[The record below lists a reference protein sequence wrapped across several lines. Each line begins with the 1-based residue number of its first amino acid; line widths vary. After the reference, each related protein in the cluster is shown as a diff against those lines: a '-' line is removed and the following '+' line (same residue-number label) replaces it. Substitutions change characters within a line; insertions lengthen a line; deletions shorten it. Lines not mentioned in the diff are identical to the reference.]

1 MVNYTYCFDTFND
14 FTNALYKIREYM
26 RSRGWNDKPKLSPLQ
41 WGDWLGNKTPYIQL
55 EQNFYDN
62 QRDYFEI
69 TIRRLTHVA
78 YEDCNDI
85 IDIAMR
91 CKAHCSYES
100 TDWRPPIENRLPFG
114 FVQQTLTSWID
125 KQRLCVCCGSKWDCD
140 FGHNPAPACDYGR
153 CCDDCNQTI
162 IRIRFREAGFGLEFE
177 CDECVCEEEIK
188 KDLQSSDEFKRCLTY
203 VMEQHL
209 KGMSIQH

>member
-69 TIRRLTHVA
+69 TIRRLTHVMA
-78 YEDCNDI
+78 SGECNDI
-85 IDIAMR
+85 HDIALR
-91 CKAHCSYES
+91 CKAHMIYDS
-100 TDWRPPIENRLPFG
+100 TDRKMPIENRLPLG

-153 CCDDCNQTI
+153 CCDDCNQTVI
-162 IRIRFREAGFGLEFE
+162 SIRFHEAGFKMDLDFSNAP
-177 CDECVCEEEIK
+177 DSVSDAEIK
-188 KDLQSSDEFKRCLTY
+188 KDLQSDDFKRCICYL
-203 VMEQHL
+203 MEQQL
-209 KGMSIQH
+209 KKR

>member
-41 WGDWLGNKTPYIQL
+41 WGDWLGNKTPYIEL

-140 FGHNPAPACDYGR
+140 YGHNPAPACDYGR
-153 CCDDCNQTI
+153 CCDDCNQTVI
-162 IRIRFREAGFGLEFE
+162 SIRFREAGFKMDL
-177 CDECVCEEEIK
+177 DLSNAPDSVSDAEIK
-188 KDLQSSDEFKRCLTY
+188 KDLQSDDFKRCICYL
-203 VMEQHL
+203 MEQQL
-209 KGMSIQH
+209 KKR

>member
-41 WGDWLGNKTPYIQL
+41 WGDWLGNKTPYIEL

-153 CCDDCNQTI
+153 CCDDCNQTVI
-162 IRIRFREAGFGLEFE
+162 SIRFREAGFKMDL
-177 CDECVCEEEIK
+177 DLSNAPDSVSDAEIK
-188 KDLQSSDEFKRCLTY
+188 KDLQSDDFKRCICYL
-203 VMEQHL
+203 MEQQL
-209 KGMSIQH
+209 KKR

>member
-41 WGDWLGNKTPYIQL
+41 WGDWLGNKTPYIEL

-153 CCDDCNQTI
+153 CCDDCNQTVI
-162 IRIRFREAGFGLEFE
+162 SIRFQEAGFKMDL
-177 CDECVCEEEIK
+177 DLSNAPDSVSDAEIK
-188 KDLQSSDEFKRCLTY
+188 KDLQSDDFKRCICYL
-203 VMEQHL
+203 MEQQL
-209 KGMSIQH
+209 KKR

>member
-1 MVNYTYCFDTFND
+1 
-14 FTNALYKIREYM
+14 M

-69 TIRRLTHVA
+69 TIRRLTHVMA
-78 YEDCNDI
+78 SGECNDI
-85 IDIAMR
+85 HDIAMR
-91 CKAHCSYES
+91 CKAHMIYDS
-100 TDWRPPIENRLPFG
+100 TDRKMPIENRLPLG

-162 IRIRFREAGFGLEFE
+162 IRIRFREAGFRLDLDLSNALSNERK
-177 CDECVCEEEIK
+177 EEIK
-188 KDLQSSDEFKRCLTY
+188 KDLESDEFKRCLTY